1 MEIRVRFWGAE
12 GGREG
17 GDGEEGEG
25 GGGEGGLR
33 DVVVGRGSS
42 SSSSREGMVA
52 LAFGERNQ
60 AKGRETG
67 KGAATSTTRE
77 EKRGEQGKRTGS
89 ACDGE
94 RFFFPLSSA
103 WVRWGGT
110 RDFSFSH

>member
-12 GGREG
+12 GGRE

-42 SSSSREGMVA
+42 SSSSSREGMVA

-60 AKGRETG
+60 AKGRE
-67 KGAATSTTRE
+67 
-77 EKRGEQGKRTGS
+77 
-89 ACDGE
+89 
-94 RFFFPLSSA
+94 L
-103 WVRWGGT
+103 
-110 RDFSFSH
+110 

>member
-60 AKGRETG
+60 AKGRELG
-67 KGAATSTTRE
+67 RGQARARRERREGSRESEPGVHATA
-77 EKRGEQGKRTGS
+77 RG
-89 ACDGE
+89 
-94 RFFFPLSSA
+94 FFSLSLA
-103 WVRWGGT
+103 LGFVGGT